1 MAQPQ
6 WITPAGSLGT
16 IPEGV
21 FYSTPV
27 QAVANG
33 EDVYFTL
40 IAGQL
45 PDGVQVTANGTV
57 EGVPK
62 NVVRVQGV
70 PTEVS
75 QDTTTR
81 FAIRAF
87 TRNPNGTVD
96 RLADRTFTITV
107 TGQDVPEFVTPAGNV
122 GTFYDGSEAVIQ
134 IEFTDSDPDD
144 TVRILLLSGSLP
156 PGLAL
161 DPRTGTIAGVIAP
174 LIGPAGTATP
184 GYDATQYDQYPFDF
198 STRSASKNYQFTL
211 EITDGKD
218 SNIRTFE
225 IFVYSKDSMSAD
237 TTDFT
242 ADNTFITA
250 DVVPT
255 RTPVLLTPPGDL
267 GRVRADNFYAFK
279 FDAID
284 FDGDPIEYSITVGA
298 GVGFD
303 ATGSL
308 FDETGIGFDRGAFSL
323 PPGLT
328 INPDTGWFYGYIPD
342 QGATEQTYRFAVQV
356 LKANNPSIISGFY
369 YFTITITGDINTEV
383 IWLTEPDLGVINNGA
398 ISTLAVE
405 AVNRGGR
412 SLQYRLQSG
421 SNSKL
426 PQGLTLQPT
435 GHITGR
441 VSFNTFAVDTGTTTF
456 DVNLNTR
463 LNINETTFDSK
474 FDFTVNAFAASTE
487 QVGYQLGALTVT
499 NGGSGYVTQPTV
511 TISAPPNTATAI
523 QATAGVVTI
532 EGGVI
537 TAIAIGNPGRGYV
550 TPPTVTITGG
560 GGSSATAS
568 ASIIEVDL
576 TNAVSVFRRF
586 SVTVNRAF
594 NEPYETLYIKAMPP
608 EEDRVLVDQLL
619 LNQDIIPESLV
630 YRADDPNFGVATS
643 VIYDHAYG
651 LTAASLD
658 LYVESLDI
666 NHYWKNLTLG
676 EIRTARAL
684 DSSGNVLYEVVYS
697 AVIDNL
703 VNNDGVSVNK
713 QVTLPYPVNEGDS
726 TEIDVVYP
734 NSLINMRDQVIDTVG
749 QITPALPLWMLSKQV
764 NGQILGFTPAWVIA
778 YVKPGESGRVAY
790 NIRTKYGEQL
800 NRVDFKVDRYEI
812 DRSQTYDWQPYDD
825 SVSAGKWIPY
835 PPAAT
840 TFDLTE
846 SPTNLTFRGRVDYA
860 TELAFEQINH
870 RTLTSIAALGGID
883 GETGAFLNN
892 RLVIFKKQEG
902 FTGMTNDEAFTDYLE
917 TYDQTGYDQSGTLY
931 DESVVLPLTERL
943 SIYRM
948 ILTNG
953 IVTLNLVAVTNLFDY
968 VLITRGDT
976 WAGYELYLPP
986 SPTPG
991 LLIRTWSL
999 IPEEPGQE
1007 TIFDGGSTRFITPAD
1022 RWTNTDEFDKYL
1034 VFPRTNILD

>member
-6 WITPAGSLGT
+6 WITPAGSLGV

-21 FYSTPV
+21 FYSIPV

-33 EDVYFTL
+33 EDVYFRL
-40 IAGQL
+40 IAGEL

-75 QDTTTR
+75 EDVTTR

-87 TRNPNGTVD
+87 TRNPNGTVN

-122 GTFYDGSEAVIQ
+122 GTFYDGTEAEIQ
-134 IEFTDSDPDD
+134 IEFTDTDPDE
-144 TVRILLLSGSLP
+144 TVRILVLSGSLP
-156 PGLAL
+156 PGMVL
-161 DPRTGTIAGVIAP
+161 DSRTGIISGVIEP
-174 LIGPAGTATP
+174 LVGPGGTAPP

-218 SNIRTFE
+218 SNVRTFE

-303 ATGSL
+303 ATGSG
-308 FDETGIGFDRGAFSL
+308 FDQTGIGFDRGAFSL

-342 QGATEQTYRFAVQV
+342 QGATEQTYRFAIQV
-356 LKANNPSIISGFY
+356 LKANNPTIISGFY

-383 IWLTEPDLGVINNGA
+383 TWLTEPDLGVINNGA
-398 ISTLAVE
+398 VSTLAVE

-412 SLQYRLQSG
+412 SLQYRLVSG
-421 SNSKL
+421 SNSRL

-441 VSFNTFAVDTGTTTF
+441 VGFNTFAVDTGTTTF

-463 LNINETTFDSK
+463 LNIDETTFDSE
-474 FDFTVNAFAASTE
+474 FDFTVNAFSAATE
-487 QVGYQLGALTVT
+487 QVGYQLGAITVT
-499 NGGSGYVTQPTV
+499 AGGSGYISQPTV
-511 TISAPPNTATAI
+511 TISAPPATATAI
-523 QATAGVVTI
+523 QATAGVITI
-532 EGGVI
+532 VGGVI
-537 TAIAIGNPGRGYV
+537 TAIAIGNPGRGYI

-560 GGSSATAS
+560 GGSNATAVT
-568 ASIIEVDL
+568 SIIEVEL
-576 TNAVSVFRRF
+576 INAVSVFRRF
-586 SVTVNRAF
+586 TVTVNRAF

-608 EEDRVLVDQLL
+608 YADRTLVDQLL
-619 LNQDIIPESLV
+619 LNQDIIPESVL

-643 VIYDHAYG
+643 VIYDHAFG

-658 LYVESLDI
+658 LYVSSLDI

-676 EIRTARAL
+676 EVRTAQAL
-684 DSSGNVLYEVVYS
+684 DAAGNVLYEVVYS

-703 VNNDGVSVNK
+703 VNNDGVSVGK
-713 QVTLPYPVNEGDS
+713 EVTLPYPVNEGDS

-734 NSLINMRDQVIDTVG
+734 NSLDNMRDQVIDTVG
-749 QITPALPLWMLSKQV
+749 QITPGLPLWMLSKQT
-764 NGQILGFTPAWVIA
+764 NGQVLGFTRAWVIA
-778 YVKPGESGRVAY
+778 YVLPGESGRVAY
-790 NIRTKYGEQL
+790 NIRTKFGEQL

-812 DRSQTYDWQPYDD
+812 DRSQTYNWLPYED
-825 SVSAGKWIPY
+825 STSAGKWIPY

-840 TFDLTE
+840 TFD
-846 SPTNLTFRGRVDYA
+846 
-860 TELAFEQINH
+860 
-870 RTLTSIAALGGID
+870 
-883 GETGAFLNN
+883 
-892 RLVIFKKQEG
+892 
-902 FTGMTNDEAFTDYLE
+902 NDT
-917 TYDQTGYDQSGTLY
+917 T
-931 DESVVLPLTERL
+931 V
-943 SIYRM
+943 
-948 ILTNG
+948 
-953 IVTLNLVAVTNLFDY
+953 
-968 VLITRGDT
+968 
-976 WAGYELYLPP
+976 
-986 SPTPG
+986 
-991 LLIRTWSL
+991 
-999 IPEEPGQE
+999 
-1007 TIFDGGSTRFITPAD
+1007 FDGGSTEFITPGFVWTGDD
-1022 RWTNTDEFDKYL
+1022 RHDKYL

>member
-1 MAQPQ
+1 
-6 WITPAGSLGT
+6 
-16 IPEGV
+16 V

-33 EDVYFTL
+33 EDVYFRL

-75 QDTTTR
+75 EDVTTR

-87 TRNPNGTVD
+87 TRNPNGTVN

-122 GTFYDGSEAVIQ
+122 GTFYDGTEASVQ
-134 IEFTDSDPDD
+134 IEFTDTDPDD
-144 TVRILLLSGSLP
+144 TVRILLLSGALP
-156 PGLAL
+156 PGMVL
-161 DPRTGTIAGVIAP
+161 DPRTGLISGVIAP
-174 LIGPAGTATP
+174 LVGPAGTATP

-218 SNIRTFE
+218 SNARTFE

-303 ATGSL
+303 AAGTT

-342 QGATEQTYRFAVQV
+342 QGATEQTYRFAIRV

-383 IWLTEPDLGVINNGA
+383 TWLTEPDLGVINNGA

-412 SLQYRLQSG
+412 SLEYKLVSG
-421 SNSKL
+421 SNSRL

-441 VSFNTFAVDTGTTTF
+441 VSFNTFAVDSGTTTF
-456 DVNLNTR
+456 DVDLNTR
-463 LNINETTFDSK
+463 LNIDETTFDSK
-474 FDFTVNAFAASTE
+474 FDFTVNAFSAATE
-487 QVGYQLGALTVT
+487 QVGYQLGAITIT
-499 NGGSGYVTQPTV
+499 AGGSGYISQPTV
-511 TISAPPNTATAI
+511 TISAPPATDTAI

-532 EGGVI
+532 IGGVI

-560 GGSSATAS
+560 GGSNATATT
-568 ASIIEVDL
+568 SIIEVDL
-576 TNAVSVFRRF
+576 INAVSVFRRF
-586 SVTVNRAF
+586 TVTVNRAF

-608 EEDRVLVDQLL
+608 EADRALVDQLL
-619 LNQDIIPESLV
+619 QNQDIIPESVL
-630 YRADDPNFGVATS
+630 YRADDPNFGIASS

-651 LTAASLD
+651 LTASSLD
-658 LYVESLDI
+658 LYVSSLDI

-684 DSSGNVLYEVVYS
+684 DAQGNVLYEVVYS

-703 VNNDGVSVNK
+703 VNNDGVSVGK
-713 QVTLPYPVNEGDS
+713 EVTLPYPVNEGDS

-764 NGQILGFTPAWVIA
+764 NCQVLGFIPAWVIA
-778 YVKPGESGRVAY
+778 YVLPGESGRVAY
-790 NIRTKYGEQL
+790 NIRTQFGDQL

-812 DRSQTYDWQPYDD
+812 DRSQTYDWLPYDD
-825 SVSAGKWIPY
+825 STSAGKWIPY

-840 TFDLTE
+840 TFD
-846 SPTNLTFRGRVDYA
+846 S
-860 TELAFEQINH
+860 
-870 RTLTSIAALGGID
+870 
-883 GETGAFLNN
+883 
-892 RLVIFKKQEG
+892 
-902 FTGMTNDEAFTDYLE
+902 
-917 TYDQTGYDQSGTLY
+917 
-931 DESVVLPLTERL
+931 
-943 SIYRM
+943 
-948 ILTNG
+948 
-953 IVTLNLVAVTNLFDY
+953 
-968 VLITRGDT
+968 DT
-976 WAGYELYLPP
+976 
-986 SPTPG
+986 TV
-991 LLIRTWSL
+991 
-999 IPEEPGQE
+999 
-1007 TIFDGGSTRFITPAD
+1007 FDGGSTEFITPAFVWAGD
-1022 RWTNTDEFDKYL
+1022 DQHDKYL

>member
-87 TRNPNGTVD
+87 TRNPNGTVN